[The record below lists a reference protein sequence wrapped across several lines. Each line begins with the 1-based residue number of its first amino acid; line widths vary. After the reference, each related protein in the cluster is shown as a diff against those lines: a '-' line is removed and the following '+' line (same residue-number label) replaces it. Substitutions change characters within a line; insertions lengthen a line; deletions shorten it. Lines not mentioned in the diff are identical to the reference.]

1 MTDVPITDL
10 RPLLA
15 VLVSFVAAFFI
26 VASHRSPNV
35 REGWTIAA
43 AVAKFAVVASMLP
56 AVLEGAVFET
66 ALGTFLPGIDFVLRA
81 DALGMLFAF
90 LASGLWIV
98 TSFYSIGYMRG
109 NDETN
114 QTRYFAAFAVSLS
127 ATMGIAFAG
136 NLVTIFVFY
145 ELLSIATYPLVA
157 HDETDE
163 ARAAGRKYLAYTM
176 FGGGV
181 LVLAGTALVYL
192 IAGNVSFTAGG
203 IEELANA
210 DPGLAMLAF
219 FLLAIG
225 FGVKA
230 GIMPLHQWLPEAMVA
245 PTPVSGLLHAVAVVK
260 SGAFGVSRVVL
271 DVFGPELVFDLS
283 LPFGF
288 SAGLVLSTIG
298 AITLTA
304 ASIIAMRKDH
314 LKQRLAYSTVSQ
326 LSYIILGLGLFGW
339 YGLVGALL
347 HIPAH
352 AFMKLT
358 LFFCAGNLH
367 VSTHTDYISEMA
379 GIGKR
384 MPLTMGAFTVASLG
398 MAGIPLL
405 AGFVSKYYMLMGG
418 IRMGAQLTPVA
429 YYLVGALLLS
439 GVLNI
444 AYFWPVIYTAF
455 FEAEDDHD
463 AKPLVDFRLGGESR
477 STLAA
482 TDGGRAGDDAAA
494 DGGRAG
500 DDAAADEDRAGDDAA
515 ADEDRA
521 GDDAA
526 ADEDRADESE
536 DGDASLVESAE
547 DDSAVDG
554 EGAATADPDLPDD
567 SDIPDAELEDRPT
580 DADGVI
586 RPDFDTSERDFSE
599 PAERV
604 DTGDYAV
611 DQRPSD
617 VDVPF
622 GPGRSSEGA
631 EDGGVP
637 NAERN
642 ENHDGHDH
650 TDHDDHDHGG
660 GPPTGGWRHIDGLD
674 ALCGRESTWFTLG
687 PILTAMSLAVL
698 LGVIPYEMGFLELI
712 ELIVDTRLP
721 EGVMRP

>member
-1 MTDVPITDL
+1 MTDAFISDP

-43 AVAKFAVVASMLP
+43 AVAKFGIVASMLP
-56 AVLEGAVFET
+56 AVLDGAVFEWS
-66 ALGTFLPGIDFVLRA
+66 LGAFLPGIEFALRA

-145 ELLSIATYPLVA
+145 EILSIATYPLVA
-157 HDETDE
+157 HDETPE
-163 ARAAGRKYLAYTM
+163 ARSAGRKYLAYTM

-203 IEELANA
+203 IQELANA

-304 ASIIAMRKDH
+304 ASIIALRKDH

-405 AGFVSKYYMLMGG
+405 AGFVSKYYMLIGG

-455 FEAEDDHD
+455 FEAEDAHD
-463 AKPLVDFRLGGESR
+463 AKPLVDFRMGGESR
-477 STLAA
+477 STLPA
-482 TDGGRAGDDAAA
+482 TDGGRPEDENDDP
-494 DGGRAG
+494 
-500 DDAAADEDRAGDDAA
+500 E
-515 ADEDRA
+515 
-521 GDDAA
+521 
-526 ADEDRADESE
+526 DESN
-536 DGDASLVESAE
+536 DTDAEVDDVVESAE
-547 DDSAVDG
+547 GDGTVGDPSDD
-554 EGAATADPDLPDD
+554 ADVPDD
-567 SDIPDAELEDRPT
+567 SDIPDAELDDLPT
-580 DADGVI
+580 DAEGVV
-586 RPDFDTSERDFSE
+586 RPDFNTSERDFSE

-611 DQRPSD
+611 DSRPSD
-617 VDVPF
+617 ADVPF
-622 GPGRSSEGA
+622 GVGRRDEGDAADRA
-631 EDGGVP
+631 EPTDGAAVEAGRGDD
-637 NAERN
+637 EGHTDDG
-642 ENHDGHDH
+642 EHGDGHD
-650 TDHDDHDHGG
+650 DHGHAG
-660 GPPTGGWRHIDGLD
+660 GPPAGGWRHIDGLD
-674 ALCGRESTWFTLG
+674 ALRGRESTWFTLG

-721 EGVMRP
+721 EEVMRP